1 MFSLPTRKVGT
12 VLAAVAVTATV
23 ALATPANAATAGPG
37 AAPDERV
44 ACGATPADKDHSG
57 YVALRRNA
65 VNMRTGPSTNC
76 TSVGLANRGNKL
88 DYHCWVGGAGRH
100 SWTYLRNDTRGTK
113 GWVRDDLLP
122 GYGSH
127 VHC

>member
-1 MFSLPTRKVGT
+1 MFSLSTRKVGT
-12 VLAAVAVTATV
+12 LLAAVAATATM
-23 ALATPANAATAGPG
+23 ALAAPADASVAGPG

-44 ACGATPADKDHSG
+44 RCGATPADKDHSS
-57 YVALRRNA
+57 YVTLNRNA

-88 DYHCWVGGAGRH
+88 DYHCWVGGSGTH
-100 SWTYLRNDTRGTK
+100 SWTYLRNVTRGTK

-122 GYGSH
+122 GYGSS